1 MKPISTL
8 VLPAAL
14 LLALSGCNEQQ
25 NSVNLATDVPQSD
38 LQKRSY
44 ALGQNMANGLKS
56 ASIPFES
63 EYLYAG
69 FSDSMNDKQLMTDEE
84 MQAALMALQQEVQ
97 EKQILEQ
104 AKVLHKKYAESK
116 AYLDENAAKEGVV
129 TTDSGLQYKV
139 ITQGEGE
146 KPAAEDTVT
155 VHYEGK
161 LIDGTV
167 FDSSL
172 QRGQPATF
180 PLGGVIAG
188 WTEGLQLMTVGSKW
202 QLFIPPELGYGERG
216 AGGAIGPNEAL
227 VFEVELLSIE
237 EPAAEE

>member
-14 LLALSGCNEQQ
+14 LLALSGCNDQQ
-25 NSVNLATDVPQSD
+25 NTLDVATEVPQTD
-38 LQKRSY
+38 NQKRSY
-44 ALGQNMANGLKS
+44 ALGQNMAYGLKS
-56 ASIPFES
+56 AGVEFES

-69 FSDSMNDKQLMTDEE
+69 FSDSINDKQLMTDEE
-84 MQAALMALQQEVQ
+84 MQSALTALQQEVQ
-97 EKQILEQ
+97 EKQIYEQ
-104 AKVLHKKYAESK
+104 AQVLHKKYAESK
-116 AYLDENAAKEGVV
+116 AYLDDNATREGVV
-129 TTDSGLQYKV
+129 TTESGLQYKV
-139 ITQGEGE
+139 LTQGDGE
-146 KPAAEDTVT
+146 KPTAEDTVS

-237 EPAAEE
+237 TPAAQE